1 MCNLYTWSGTM
12 KEYPSMILNF
22 YHFFL
27 SDGHI
32 LSFSMTANHMVS
44 SVFFIDFC
52 GLLELWWVILVGTG
66 KICLSGIPQFPD
78 MTSTVQTKDQNVLLK
93 NANIFQS
100 EIQNK
105 KLFFVFC
112 IYILFILKWSVG
124 FIISLVCIGNL
135 FIYCMWVDILITV
148 APPPLL

>member
-1 MCNLYTWSGTM
+1 
-12 KEYPSMILNF
+12 
-22 YHFFL
+22 
-27 SDGHI
+27 
-32 LSFSMTANHMVS
+32 MTVNHMVS
-44 SVFFIDFC
+44 SVFSIDFC

-112 IYILFILKWSVG
+112 IYILFILK
-124 FIISLVCIGNL
+124 
-135 FIYCMWVDILITV
+135 
-148 APPPLL
+148 